1 MDIYIIYFIFL
12 ILLFIYIIIDTKN
25 ENIKSK
31 INFHTLKQN
40 VISKNN
46 NNKNNKNNKTYNS
59 NNRNNNLSKFTNI
72 NNDINDIN
80 VSNKCTV
87 PSLNTEQCYK
97 SKYYE
102 CPNTDGSYL
111 QCTNNYIPKPDNFNA
126 LCENRTFEL
135 SKQKQRLSE
144 NCYYNLINYDR
155 NKYKLNIK

>member
-1 MDIYIIYFIFL
+1 M
-12 ILLFIYIIIDTKN
+12 YIIIDTKN

-31 INFHTLKQN
+31 IKFHTLKQN

-46 NNKNNKNNKTYNS
+46 KNN
-59 NNRNNNLSKFTNI
+59 NNNLNKFTNI
-72 NNDINDIN
+72 NNDINS
-80 VSNKCTV
+80 SNKCTV
-87 PSLNTEQCYK
+87 SSLNTEQCYK
-97 SKYYE
+97 SKYHE

-126 LCENRTFEL
+126 LCDNRTFEL

-144 NCYYNLINYDR
+144 NCYYNLINYNR